1 MTVARLKARP
11 HASAP
16 PGPVRDRDP
25 IRQEGR
31 QEARKEFRADAKPR
45 IAPVAETVS
54 TQAAGSPPDSS
65 ADAGTVRTAAGDP
78 VSVGSRRGLDAF
90 AFFVANLQTGFGPF
104 LAVYFSQ
111 AKWTQSDIG
120 FALTVGSLVGLL
132 GQVPGGAFV
141 DASRSKRFAAGVA
154 VVSVA
159 ASALALAVWP
169 SFLVVLLAMAAHS
182 AASCVLTPALA
193 AISIGLVGHA
203 RAGERLGRNA
213 SFQALGNAIAAAGM
227 GACGYYFS
235 NGAVFYLTAALGVP
249 AVMALSRI
257 RADEIDATARVEAGQ
272 AAEAGAEGRG
282 GFRALLANRGLMSFG
297 ACMLLFFLANAA
309 MMPLVGSVLTLRAS
323 ETATALVAACIMVPQ
338 AVLALC
344 APAVGRAT
352 ERFGRYPVL
361 LVGFAALPLRGLL
374 LASTTNP
381 YGLVAIQV
389 LDGVSA
395 SVLGVMVPLVVSDL
409 TRGTGRF
416 NLALGAVGTAMG
428 IGAALSTSLAGVMAD
443 RLGSHSAFLG
453 LAFVGFAAFMLVA
466 LIMPETRRA
475 RTQEAAEA
483 A

>member
-1 MTVARLKARP
+1 MTVAHVKVRSQIPLGDEPLGDAPARDGVTRDHSGRDGTARRDPRAEGRLHVA
-11 HASAP
+11 AL
-16 PGPVRDRDP
+16 GPVP
-25 IRQEGR
+25 
-31 QEARKEFRADAKPR
+31 A
-45 IAPVAETVS
+45 AEPPAGIVPE
-54 TQAAGSPPDSS
+54 AGSPV
-65 ADAGTVRTAAGDP
+65 AGGEAVLST
-78 VSVGSRRGLDAF
+78 GSRRGLDAF

-141 DASRSKRFAAGVA
+141 DAARSKRLAAGVA
-154 VVSVA
+154 VIGIA
-159 ASALALAVWP
+159 GSALALAVWP
-169 SFLVVLLAMAAHS
+169 SFLVVLLAMALHS
-182 AASCVLTPALA
+182 AASCILTPAIA

-227 GACGYYFS
+227 GACGYYLS

-249 AVMALSRI
+249 AIMAL
-257 RADEIDATARVEAGQ
+257 TAI
-272 AAEAGAEGRG
+272 RG
-282 GFRALLANRGLMSFG
+282 GEHGPVAESGPAESAAPREGMRAFLTNRSLLAFA
-297 ACMLLFFLANAA
+297 ACMMLFFLANAA

-338 AVLALC
+338 AVLAIC

-352 ERFGRYPVL
+352 EKFGRYPVL

-395 SVLGVMVPLVVSDL
+395 SVLGVMVPLIVSDL

-428 IGAALSTSLAGVMAD
+428 IGAALSTSLAGIMAD

-453 LAFVGFAAFMLVA
+453 LALVGFAAFMLVA
-466 LIMPETRRA
+466 LIMPETRRT
-475 RTQEAAEA
+475 RMAA
-483 A
+483 

>member
-11 HASAP
+11 
-16 PGPVRDRDP
+16 PVPATPARDVHRSDA
-25 IRQEGR
+25 RKDAVA
-31 QEARKEFRADAKPR
+31 EARQRLAAVPDAAAVSG
-45 IAPVAETVS
+45 APAPAEAVVS
-54 TQAAGSPPDSS
+54 Q
-65 ADAGTVRTAAGDP
+65 
-78 VSVGSRRGLDAF
+78 GSRRGLDAF

-141 DASRSKRFAAGVA
+141 DAARSKRFAAAVA
-154 VVSVA
+154 TLAVA
-159 ASALALAVWP
+159 GSALALAVWP
-169 SFLVVLLAMAAHS
+169 SFLVVLLAMALHS
-182 AASCVLTPALA
+182 AASCVLTPAIA

-213 SFQALGNAIAAAGM
+213 SFQALGNAVAAAGM
-227 GACGYYFS
+227 GACGYYLS

-249 AVMALSRI
+249 AVMALSAI
-257 RADEIDATARVEAGQ
+257 RADEIDASTRIQ
-272 AAEAGAEGRG
+272 AAAEPAAASPNGRG
-282 GFRALLANRGLMSFG
+282 ALRSLLGNRGLMSFG

-338 AVLALC
+338 AVLAVC

-381 YGLVAIQV
+381 YALVAIQV

-428 IGAALSTSLAGVMAD
+428 IGAALSTSLAGIMAD

-453 LAFVGFAAFMLVA
+453 LAFLGFAAFMLVA

-475 RTQEAAEA
+475 SGKEREIAEPA
-483 A
+483 